1 MPSPRRAN
9 ISCLVWVQACEEVVP
24 WSSGAKH
31 RTVGV
36 WQTHLVAWY
45 VMSLHGTATAPALS
59 APTCLKRLADMC
71 SPALACK
78 LQKSLRSAHQATS
91 SSTSNRVS
99 PGRSENGMGLGS
111 RPMHFA
117 RARTQNPRP
126 PSTCCAAKKERHQN
140 PDAFGSSFLGSLL
153 PAACQVGMRSSLLS
167 LCLLSCRQDP
177 EATKCTS
184 LTQHLIPKH
193 PPSTWARPAPR
204 KQVGNPEET
213 KTNWHQL
220 THPQGI
226 VRK

>member
-1 MPSPRRAN
+1 M
-9 ISCLVWVQACEEVVP
+9 
-24 WSSGAKH
+24 
-31 RTVGV
+31 GV

-99 PGRSENGMGLGS
+99 LGEAKTAWAL
-111 RPMHFA
+111 A
-117 RARTQNPRP
+117 RDPCTLRTRTQNPAT
-126 PSTCCAAKKERHQN
+126 STCCAAKKERHQN

-167 LCLLSCRQDP
+167 LCCCHVD
-177 EATKCTS
+177 K
-184 LTQHLIPKH
+184 IPKQ
-193 PPSTWARPAPR
+193 PSARP
-204 KQVGNPEET
+204 
-213 KTNWHQL
+213 
-220 THPQGI
+220 
-226 VRK
+226 